1 MSPDQTYRDSA
12 CSGKVAFASYA
23 QAQRVAD
30 RHGRTRRSRQVYHCI
45 HCHQFHLGRKPINW
59 RKRQSTEENE

>member
-1 MSPDQTYRDSA
+1 MTDTTHRAAA
-12 CSGKVAFASYA
+12 CTGKIAFASYA

-30 RHGRTRRSRQVYHCI
+30 RHGRARRSRQVYHCPF
-45 HCHQFHLGRKPINW
+45 CQAFHLGRKPVNW